1 LDVEGGDKWHPRG
14 AFKFSGRLVAA
25 LDGYAHKES
34 GAADIAVLL
43 RQELRRSD
51 ERRRQDG
58 VGSGAYFVNTFV
70 DVPVSEVFPA
80 AFDWESYG
88 LVSQPRSGDVVRVTS
103 LPWRPE
109 WLQDIPDEGVDGQV
123 ARALKQ
129 RGDGAVPG
137 DPFLAQVDNSLTSY
151 KTPGQR
157 SSVRSA
163 VILPAGGT
171 LVVNLPTGAG
181 KTLAMLA
188 AAETSATGSLSVIVV
203 PTVALALDQER
214 RYRENHPDHPATAY
228 HGGLGTEEKKEF
240 RRRIGTGEQRMIFTN
255 PEALVSSLSWHLV
268 KAAEDGEL
276 AVLAID
282 EAHVVGSWGDA
293 FRPHFHAVAGLR
305 NHLLRKAEE
314 KGHRPLKTILATAT
328 LSGTTLDLL
337 QKLFGQPGPFFHV
350 AAPVVRPEPEYWQA
364 INLEADERTD
374 RLIEALRHLPRPA
387 IVYTTLRN
395 SDHAGPNQLTPSK
408 IADLLRQA
416 GFKRLK
422 TVDGGTSTTER
433 ERVIRGLRN
442 ESDSPAEIDVV
453 IGTSAFGLGID
464 IPDIRT
470 VIHACL
476 PENLDRFYQEVGR
489 GGRDGCAS
497 ISLVLSTE
505 ADVRKASAL
514 AVPTFLTADSIRT
527 RWGLMLDV
535 RQPLADD
542 LQRLPLSTVR
552 EGLPGNTDY
561 NELWNLQTISLLA
574 RAGALEWDFSF
585 PAEDPDAGN
594 PADLGSWV
602 TVRVLRGDHMTEHFW
617 SEEIEPLRVTLL
629 SNARKG
635 FTDLRETL
643 KGNNCVGIEIA
654 KSYCITEPAS
664 MATIC
669 AASCGGC
676 LTCRRE
682 GRHRWGSPAPPTPA
696 IKLGHKS
703 DVLKG
708 LVTAGELGQRVAIA
722 LSSKDFENR
731 RLLKRLIDRLILT
744 ANVGLIVAPGEVITG
759 PKTVLP
765 KRDLSSV
772 ALMADDI
779 DTFDPITTVGV
790 PTLFLIP
797 PGGDPWPALKGNP
810 RIPLSIVCAYE
821 DTIVPGRSLRLAD
834 LDGVCR
840 VSAVQ

>member
-1 LDVEGGDKWHPRG
+1 
-14 AFKFSGRLVAA
+14 
-25 LDGYAHKES
+25 
-34 GAADIAVLL
+34 
-43 RQELRRSD
+43 
-51 ERRRQDG
+51 
-58 VGSGAYFVNTFV
+58 
-70 DVPVSEVFPA
+70 
-80 AFDWESYG
+80 
-88 LVSQPRSGDVVRVTS
+88 VRVTS